1 MKKKLLIIVAIVLV
15 ALGAS
20 AFVMF
25 KFVLNNGDATEK
37 PKEVKQEKPVPKAY
51 LELEPFQ
58 DMPINP
64 SGTQRAIVQLSL
76 LFEYPAEDKNLPVA
90 IEAILPLLKADISLY
105 LESQTLEDY
114 GVDNRQMLEE
124 QLRVLVNNHLEDPAK
139 GLTSVRVSRIV
150 TQYM

>member
-1 MKKKLLIIVAIVLV
+1 LKKKLLIIVAIVLV

-51 LELEPFQ
+51 LELERSKTC
-58 DMPINP
+58 P
-64 SGTQRAIVQLSL
+64 STPAARKGHCAAEPAVRVPGRRQEPAGGHRSHSS
-76 LFEYPAEDKNLPVA
+76 PAEGRHL
-90 IEAILPLLKADISLY
+90 LY

-114 GVDNRQMLEE
+114 GVDNRQMLE
-124 QLRVLVNNHLEDPAK
+124 NSC
-139 GLTSVRVSRIV
+139 GCW
-150 TQYM
+150 